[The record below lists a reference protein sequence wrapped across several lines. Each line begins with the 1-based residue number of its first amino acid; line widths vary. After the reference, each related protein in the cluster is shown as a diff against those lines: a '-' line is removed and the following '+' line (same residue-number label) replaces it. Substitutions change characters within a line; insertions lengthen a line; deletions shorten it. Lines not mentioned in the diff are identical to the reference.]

1 MPIHRQRTLNPT
13 GAGKDGEPY
22 AQQAFAEFFPVEIGD
37 ITGRLDDFVAAL
49 RSGGGPDAAVVD
61 RYNHYLSHYRCLR
74 RSQPIHRI
82 FREPAGLRIAI
93 CTHLRIMHT
102 PWRYSLDVVLQLAE
116 VGMQVCFTL
125 PLRLLDRHTRAALC
139 ALPSSRHLAV
149 ASMLL
154 HADRR
159 DCLAET
165 DVDKLEG
172 LWCELDKR
180 WMRVKHWIDI
190 GECQV

>member
-1 MPIHRQRTLNPT
+1 MPIHRQRTSNPT

-61 RYNHYLSHYRCLR
+61 RYIHYLSHYRCLR
-74 RSQPIHRI
+74 RPSQSTEFFGSLLVSAH
-82 FREPAGLRIAI
+82 LWIAI

-125 PLRLLDRHTRAALC
+125 PLRLLDRHTQAALC
-139 ALPSSRHLAV
+139 ALPSSRHLRSGCGLHV
-149 ASMLL
+149 A
-154 HADRR
+154 AR
-159 DCLAET
+159 
-165 DVDKLEG
+165 
-172 LWCELDKR
+172 
-180 WMRVKHWIDI
+180 
-190 GECQV
+190 